1 MSALDSAALNAA
13 VLPLSRYARG
23 LPAVLHQHRPTIA
36 QPALKAAML
45 SQHSADNLL
54 GTELARPAIC
64 LDQAQGQLG
73 RCGLGSVDFVD
84 VGREAVRNSRRFP
97 AKPADIRGCHFNNLH
112 CGRICGAL
120 SRAT

>member
-1 MSALDSAALNAA
+1 
-13 VLPLSRYARG
+13 
-23 LPAVLHQHRPTIA
+23 LHQHRPTIA

-54 GTELARPAIC
+54 GLELARPGIC

-84 VGREAVRNSRRFP
+84 VGRELWISSTVSGLKPAWMFADAISITFIAVRYAALYP
-97 AKPADIRGCHFNNLH
+97 APRWEFM
-112 CGRICGAL
+112 
-120 SRAT
+120 TQ

>member
-1 MSALDSAALNAA
+1 M
-13 VLPLSRYARG
+13 
-23 LPAVLHQHRPTIA
+23 HQHRPTIA

-84 VGREAVRNSRRFP
+84 VGREAVQQLDGFRLEAGGMFADAISITSIAVRYAALYP
-97 AKPADIRGCHFNNLH
+97 APRWEFMTL
-112 CGRICGAL
+112 
-120 SRAT
+120 